1 MKQKFVNATM
11 NDCRKGKECG
21 AQSTH
26 CHPLR
31 PTAISESKDHHHHPL
46 PVKVVSK
53 KDPASD
59 VESLK
64 MELVSAIQSV
74 KKGKRISRCDFG
86 KLESMMK
93 AKEPEPPKE
102 YADILAMLLK
112 K

>member
-1 MKQKFVNATM
+1 MKQKFVNCVMASS
-11 NDCRKGKECG
+11 RKGGEHKCQTTE
-21 AQSTH
+21 H
-26 CHPLR
+26 HPLR
-31 PTAISESKDHHHHPL
+31 PTAISESKVNHHPL
-46 PVKVVSK
+46 PVKVVPK
-53 KDPASD
+53 KDSSSD

-64 MELVSAIQSV
+64 MELASAIQSV
-74 KKGKRISRCDFG
+74 KKTKKISRCDFG

>member
-46 PVKVVSK
+46 PVKVLPK
-53 KDPASD
+53 KEPSSD
-59 VESLK
+59 LEKMK
-64 MELVSAIQSV
+64 MELISV
-74 KKGKRISRCDFG
+74 
-86 KLESMMK
+86 MK
-93 AKEPEPPKE
+93 AEEKKHRQVPKSRILSMSQGAPEPIRD
-102 YADILAMLLK
+102 YADVLAMLLK